1 MFLKRAIDKPQ
12 MFYSI
17 VAFLAL
23 AFLKIVEVKPNR
35 IAGGEKYTAYALIG
49 FPVLILLGGFV
60 AMAVVSL
67 SPSRRKSLMSI
78 ICGALLFVLLMF
90 LMGRK
95 AEALSEG
102 SPAIRVSLSM
112 GFYIVLVMLYLL
124 FGHAIKGKD
133 RTSRIIKMIAALVI
147 TAVIVM
153 IYMGSFD
160 TFSIMKEYQIKRN
173 QFIGSVRTHL
183 FLSLGSVLAGAL
195 IAIPL
200 GYLAYRKKNLER
212 AVMVPLSIVETIPSL
227 SLFGILLVPLAGLGR
242 ISFFRSLGISGI
254 GWAPAFVALTLY
266 TLLPI
271 GRNTLVGFIS
281 VSRDVIEAAMG
292 MGMNKSQIFRKI
304 EFPLALP
311 IIITGVRIALVQT
324 IGGAVLAGLVG
335 GGGLGTFV
343 FLGLGEG
350 SPDLV
355 LLGVIPI
362 IFLTLTMDGIL
373 KSVIQ
378 RIGRRK

>member
-1 MFLKRAIDKPQ
+1 
-12 MFYSI
+12 
-17 VAFLAL
+17 
-23 AFLKIVEVKPNR
+23 
-35 IAGGEKYTAYALIG
+35 
-49 FPVLILLGGFV
+49 
-60 AMAVVSL
+60 
-67 SPSRRKSLMSI
+67 
-78 ICGALLFVLLMF
+78 
-90 LMGRK
+90 
-95 AEALSEG
+95 
-102 SPAIRVSLSM
+102 
-112 GFYIVLVMLYLL
+112 
-124 FGHAIKGKD
+124 
-133 RTSRIIKMIAALVI
+133 MIAALVI

-153 IYMGSFD
+153 IYMGTFD
-160 TFSIMKEYQIKRN
+160 AFSIMKEYQIKRN

-242 ISFFRSLGISGI
+242 IGFFRSLGISGI

-292 MGMNKSQIFRKI
+292 MGMNRSQIFRKI

-373 KSVIQ
+373 KSVIL

>member
-1 MFLKRAIDKPQ
+1 MKRVIDKPQ
-12 MFYSI
+12 MFYSTL
-17 VAFLAL
+17 ALLAL

-35 IAGGEKYTAYALIG
+35 ISGGEKYTAYEMIGVPALFIIAG
-49 FPVLILLGGFV
+49 FLI
-60 AMAVVSL
+60 MAVLSL

-78 ICGALLFVLLMF
+78 ISGALLFVLLTF
-90 LMGRK
+90 LMGERAQVLS
-95 AEALSEG
+95 AES
-102 SPAIRVSLSM
+102 SAIRVTLSM

-124 FGHAIKGKD
+124 FGHAVKGNDKI
-133 RTSRIIKMIAALVI
+133 SRMVKIIAAAVFI
-147 TAVIVM
+147 SVIVM
-153 IYMGSFD
+153 VYMGNFD
-160 TFSIMKEYQIKRN
+160 AFSIMKEYQIKRN
-173 QFIGSVRTHL
+173 QFFGSVRTHL

-281 VSRDVIEAAMG
+281 VSKDVIEAAQG
-292 MGMNKSQIFRKI
+292 MGMNKRQIFRKI

-311 IIITGVRIALVQT
+311 IIVTGVRIALVQT

-373 KSVIQ
+373 KSVILHI
-378 RIGRRK
+378 RRRK